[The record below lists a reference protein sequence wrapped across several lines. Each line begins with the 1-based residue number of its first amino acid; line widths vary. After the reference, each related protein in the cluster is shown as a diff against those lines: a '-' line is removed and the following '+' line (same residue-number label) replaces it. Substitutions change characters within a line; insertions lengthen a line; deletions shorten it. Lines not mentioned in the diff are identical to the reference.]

1 MKVHNFQIEKRME
14 LFNRWVKKE
23 GEEDGDTF
31 DGYFYD
37 GHFYNGGNYIYI
49 TPYQLQDPNYI
60 IPEWNITIPSDLRK
74 LYNKIGKLCKIDGD
88 VIGYFAG
95 IVCDYT
101 DFYYRIVLEDKPE
114 SVLHSCVGNIE
125 FIN

>member
-14 LFNRWVKKE
+14 LFNRWVKKR
-23 GEEDGDTF
+23 GERDNNFTK
-31 DGYFYD
+31 YFYD
-37 GHFYNGGNYIYI
+37 EGNDIYI
-49 TPYQLQDPNYI
+49 TPYQLQDPDYI
-60 IPEWNITIPSDLRK
+60 IPEWNMTIPSRLRK

-101 DFYYRIVLEDKPE
+101 DFYYRIVLEDEPR
-114 SVLHSCVGNIE
+114 SILHSCVGKID
-125 FIN
+125 FID